1 MRFQFILA
9 SIFALSTS
17 EYASAFVNPSCKS
30 SFGTKR
36 ISTSLYHGHPGGH
49 PTATMANTEAPS
61 GFIDTELRGAAMK
74 LHTRKQAPKEG
85 EAEEAE
91 HEKKPYVTTHDDYLR
106 FLIDSQHVY
115 KAFEDAVNA
124 NPNLEVFRNTGLER
138 SEGLEKDIKFM
149 LSEYGDILVERHPVG
164 SYGLDYAK
172 VIEKLAKENQ
182 IPAFICHYYNY
193 YFAHTAG
200 GRMIGKQMSALLLDK
215 KTLEFYKVSSLISC
229 TCFFTSTWN
238 PTQTLLFFL
247 ILNLQWDGDLNE
259 IKTTV
264 KNDIEEIAASWSAE
278 EKQSCVD
285 ETASAFQGGGGINA
299 YLYGGG
305 KPAH

>member
-1 MRFQFILA
+1 MHFQLILA

-17 EYASAFVNPSCKS
+17 EYALAFVNPSCKS

-36 ISTSLYHGHPGGH
+36 ISTSLYHGHPGGN

-124 NPNLEVFRNTGLER
+124 NPNLEFLRNTGLER
-138 SEGLEKDIKFM
+138 SEGLEKDINFM

-164 SYGLDYAK
+164 SYGLDYVK

-215 KTLEFYKVSSLISC
+215 KTLEFYK
-229 TCFFTSTWN
+229 
-238 PTQTLLFFL
+238 
-247 ILNLQWDGDLNE
+247 WDGDLNE

-264 KNDIEEIAASWSAE
+264 KNNIEEIAASWSAE